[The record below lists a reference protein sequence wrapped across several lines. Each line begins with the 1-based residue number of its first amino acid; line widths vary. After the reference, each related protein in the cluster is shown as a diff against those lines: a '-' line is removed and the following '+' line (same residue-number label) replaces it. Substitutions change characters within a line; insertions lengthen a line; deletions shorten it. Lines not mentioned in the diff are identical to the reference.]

1 MEERAEE
8 ERGGMVGECV
18 VRACRVKCAEA
29 AVKKAFSHSS
39 NSTAAVLVLIDS
51 ALIKPVRD
59 ERSMARASV

>member
-39 NSTAAVLVLIDS
+39 NKTTAVLVLIDS
-51 ALIKPVRD
+51 VLIKPERD
-59 ERSMARASV
+59 ERSKTRASL